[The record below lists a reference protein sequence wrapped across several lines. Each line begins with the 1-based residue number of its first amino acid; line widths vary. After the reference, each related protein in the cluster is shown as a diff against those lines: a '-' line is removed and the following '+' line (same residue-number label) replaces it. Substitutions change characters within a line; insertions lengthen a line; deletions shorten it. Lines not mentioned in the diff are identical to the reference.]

1 MLDYGTLKYSND
13 IGAGGL
19 QDIYALT
26 VFGKEH
32 KGTYVDI
39 GCRHPVLHNNTYL
52 LEKYGWRGF
61 AVDIEYFTPEW
72 KKYRP
77 NSAYQNRDAFSIN
90 YKSRFDSMELGS
102 PIDFLSIDL
111 EGNVDRCN
119 ILKQVFESGYEFKTI
134 TIEHDAYCTGESEK
148 TPQREFLTDKGYV
161 LVKKCEFIEDFWINP
176 KYINEDQY
184 QILIQDN
191 CGEEEIHPWRF
202 LKSINYDWTHFYDQI
217 DFDGIPEFIESKPY

>member
-1 MLDYGTLKYSND
+1 MLDYNSLTYKND

-19 QDIYALT
+19 QDIYALV
-26 VFGKEH
+26 VFGKNY

-39 GCRHPVLHNNTYL
+39 GCRHPVLHNNTFL
-52 LEKYGWRGF
+52 LEEYGWKGF
-61 AVDIEYFTPEW
+61 AVDLEYYTPEW

-77 NSAYQNRDAFSIN
+77 NSIYKNVDAFSVN
-90 YKSRFDSMELGS
+90 YKSQFKKMEIES

-111 EGNVDRCN
+111 EGMVDRCN

-148 TPQREFLTDKGYV
+148 KPQREFLTDKGYT
-161 LVKKCEFIEDFWINP
+161 LVRKCEFIEDFWINP

-191 CGEEEIHPWRF
+191 SGETEIHPWKF
-202 LKSINYDWTHFYDQI
+202 LKSVEYDWTHFYDKVNLDSI
-217 DFDGIPEFIESKPY
+217 GELL